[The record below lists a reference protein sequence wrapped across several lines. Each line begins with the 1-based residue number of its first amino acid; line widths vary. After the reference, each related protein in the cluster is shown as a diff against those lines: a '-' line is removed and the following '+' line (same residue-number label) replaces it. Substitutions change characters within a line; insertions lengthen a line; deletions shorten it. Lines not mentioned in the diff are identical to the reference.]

1 MQLTEV
7 EMREYYYEMVYIL
20 RPTMSDEETKAAI
33 DKVNSYVERYGGE
46 VLHIDKWG
54 KRQLAYPINDYDK
67 GYYVL
72 EYIRTDKRDFVR
84 NMENFFRI
92 NEDVIRFLL
101 FRLKPT
107 EIKEMKEKIS
117 KKEEP
122 VATAEENKG
131 EE

>member
-1 MQLTEV
+1 
-7 EMREYYYEMVYIL
+7 MREYYYEMVYIL
-20 RPTMSDEETKAAI
+20 RPTMSDEETEAAI
-33 DKVNSYVERYGGE
+33 KKVNSYVERFKGE
-46 VLHIDKWG
+46 VLKVDKWG

-72 EYIRTDKRDFVR
+72 EYIRTNERDFVR

-101 FRLKPT
+101 FRLKPS
-107 EIKEMKEKIS
+107 EVKELKEKLS
-117 KKEEP
+117 QKETVP
-122 VATAEENKG
+122 ASSEENKG

>member
-1 MQLTEV
+1 
-7 EMREYYYEMVYIL
+7 MREYYYEMVYIL
-20 RPTMSDEETKAAI
+20 RPTMSDEEIKSAI
-33 DKVNSYVERYGGE
+33 EKINSYVNRYKGE
-46 VLHIDKWG
+46 VLQIDEWG

-72 EYIRTDKRDFVR
+72 EYIRTNERDFVR

-101 FRLKPT
+101 FRLKPS
-107 EIKEMKEKIS
+107 EVKELKEKLQ
-117 KKEEP
+117 KKEEK
-122 VATAEENKG
+122 VAAEESKG

>member
-1 MQLTEV
+1 
-7 EMREYYYEMVYIL
+7 MREYYYEMVYIL
-20 RPTMSDEETKAAI
+20 RPTMSDEETNAAI
-33 DKVNSYVERYGGE
+33 EKVNSYVERYGGE
-46 VLHIDKWG
+46 VLKVDKWG

-67 GYYVL
+67 GFYVL

-101 FRLKPT
+101 FRLKPS
-107 EIKEMKEKIS
+107 EVKELKEKLG
-117 KKEEP
+117 KKEEA
-122 VATAEENKG
+122 VAASSEENKG

>member
-1 MQLTEV
+1 
-7 EMREYYYEMVYIL
+7 MREYHYEMVYIL

-46 VLHIDKWG
+46 VLLVDKWG

-72 EYIRTDKRDFVR
+72 EYIRTNDRNFVK

-101 FRLKPT
+101 FRLKPS
-107 EIKEMKEKIS
+107 EVKELKEKLS
-117 KKEEP
+117 QKKEEP
-122 VATAEENKG
+122 VAAAEENKG

>member
-1 MQLTEV
+1 
-7 EMREYYYEMVYIL
+7 MREYYYEMVYIL
-20 RPTMSDEETKAAI
+20 RPTMSDEEINAAI
-33 DKVNSYVERYGGE
+33 EKVNSYVERYGGE
-46 VLHIDKWG
+46 VLKIDKWG

-72 EYIRTDKRDFVR
+72 EYLRTDKRDFVR

-101 FRLKPT
+101 FRLKPS
-107 EIKEMKEKIS
+107 EVKELKAKLQGQAQEAKEGG
-117 KKEEP
+117 
-122 VATAEENKG
+122 EENKG